1 MSENVKVSSSLIDNT
16 DSGAGGPFFAATQI
30 CHLAPK
36 FQILGLLHPRSLLV
50 VSKSP
55 TLIMNTE
62 EPQRGQRPS
71 GYQASRQ
78 M

>member
-36 FQILGLLHPRSLLV
+36 FQILGLLHPEIAAGRVQKPDSDH
-50 VSKSP
+50 
-55 TLIMNTE
+55 E
-62 EPQRGQRPS
+62 HRGAPAWSMALWLPS
-71 GYQASRQ
+71 ITP
-78 M
+78 